1 MHDMDPKK
9 YERHITVEGSHANNQ
24 AVLKSIE
31 ERLLEDIFDGSEPT
45 ASIWN
50 QVNPYFDA
58 SAPRLTSLSL

>member
-31 ERLLEDIFDGSEPT
+31 ERLLEDIFDVFRTYRVDLESGKP
-45 ASIWN
+45 I
-50 QVNPYFDA
+50 F
-58 SAPRLTSLSL
+58 